1 LILYSLIGG
10 LSLTKPERRAGP
22 IVRLAVTGALGLGLA
37 LVSTIRFD
45 TSAMY
50 NYLGSAWMIP
60 TICMTMFI
68 CVVVD
73 HIGLPK
79 KKAH

>member
-1 LILYSLIGG
+1 MILYSLIGG

-37 LVSTIRFD
+37 LVSVIRFD
-45 TSAMY
+45 TADM
-50 NYLGSAWMIP
+50 NKYLGSAWMVP
-60 TICMTMFI
+60 TICLTMFA
-68 CVVVD
+68 CVVID

-79 KKAH
+79 KKVH